1 MITPEPV
8 LFPALSPEEVPA
20 PVETT
25 APDVMKMNETES
37 FMGSEEPVKYIG
49 VDAAL
54 DVALNHAE
62 VEKQDAEILGVIRT
76 KDADG
81 KAVYQVGFQAGELGY
96 DYTLDAVSGEIDSY
110 TVTGLRASDSAT
122 FAASFGGE
130 VLTEQQAAAK
140 TEETAVQE
148 SKPEEPAVK
157 EPISEEEA
165 MKLALAHASVKAGE
179 VIRQSAELKD
189 ADKDSD
195 SAVYHL
201 EFRTATKSFVY
212 EINASSGEILSAER
226 K

>member
-1 MITPEPV
+1 MSEPV
-8 LFPALSPEEVPA
+8 LFPALSPEGTPA

-25 APDVMKMNETES
+25 EPEILKMRETES
-37 FMGSEEPVKYIG
+37 FMSAEEPVTYIG
-49 VDAAL
+49 VDAPPG
-54 DVALNHAE
+54 VRAE
-62 VEKQDAEILGVIRT
+62 PRGGQKTGRGDPWRCPRKGRGRESGLSGRLS
-76 KDADG
+76 G
-81 KAVYQVGFQAGELGY
+81 GELGY

-110 TVTGLRASDSAT
+110 TVSGLHVSDSAT

-130 VLTEQQAAAK
+130 VLTEQQAAEKA
-140 TEETAVQE
+140 EETAVQE
-148 SKPEEPAVK
+148 NKPEEPAVK

-179 VIRQSAELKD
+179 VIRKSAELIN

-195 SAVYHL
+195 SPVYHL

-212 EINASSGEILSAER
+212 EINAMSGEILSAER

>member
-1 MITPEPV
+1 MCEHDTT
-8 LFPALSPEEVPA
+8 LPALSPEESPA
-20 PVETT
+20 PVET
-25 APDVMKMNETES
+25 AESEVLKMRETES
-37 FMGSEEPVKYIG
+37 FMSTEEPVKYIG

-54 DVALNHAE
+54 EAALNHAE
-62 VEKQDAEILGVIRT
+62 VKKQDAEIIGVVRA

-81 KAVYQVGFQAGELGY
+81 KAVYQVGFRAGELGY

-110 TVTGLRASDSAT
+110 TVTGLHVSDSAT

-140 TEETAVQE
+140 T
-148 SKPEEPAVK
+148 EEPAVK

-179 VIRQSAELKD
+179 VIRKSAELIN

-195 SAVYHL
+195 SPVYHL

-212 EINASSGEILSAER
+212 EINAASGEILSAER